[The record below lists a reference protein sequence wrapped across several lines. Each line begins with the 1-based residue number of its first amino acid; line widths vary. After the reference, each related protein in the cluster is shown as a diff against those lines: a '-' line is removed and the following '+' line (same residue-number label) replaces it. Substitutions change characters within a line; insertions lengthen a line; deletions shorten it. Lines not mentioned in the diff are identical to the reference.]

1 MNDDLYEDNHY
12 YLDDQAAAAG
22 EAPGRGRGDDDGYGT
37 GTGRSSKNRAAGER
51 QSASHLLR
59 AEAMKKIRAGDD
71 RFQRDSRQH
80 VNNIDDVEYGMD
92 GLSAREEEDDWARDD
107 ADQAAAAGGSRRNG
121 RSGRNRARAGHQD
134 DDWAREGGSLEDEG
148 QAEESRP
155 NGAAPA
161 LEGQDCS

>member
-1 MNDDLYEDNHY
+1 M
-12 YLDDQAAAAG
+12 
-22 EAPGRGRGDDDGYGT
+22 
-37 GTGRSSKNRAAGER
+37 
-51 QSASHLLR
+51 R

-107 ADQAAAAGGSRRNG
+107 ADQGAAAGGSRRNG
-121 RSGRNRARAGHQD
+121 RSGRNRARAGGQD
-134 DDWAREGGSLEDEG
+134 DDWAREGGSLEDG
-148 QAEESRP
+148 SQAEESRP